1 MDKVQMIKEEIRRRM
16 SEAELYNEKWLEAFE
31 KVRKNDNDGGD
42 HELRMASQY
51 QAEFSALKYLLQY
64 IEREVG

>member
-16 SEAELYNEKWLEAFE
+16 DEAERYNEKWLTAFE
-31 KVRKNDNDGGD
+31 ASDDGGAV
-42 HELRMASQY
+42 ELRMASQY

-64 IEREVG
+64 IEREVN

>member
-16 SEAELYNEKWLEAFE
+16 KDAELYNEKWLTAFKE
-31 KVRKNDNDGGD
+31 VRNIDNDEGA
-42 HELRMASQY
+42 HELRMAVQY
-51 QAEFSALKYLLQY
+51 QAEFSALKFLLQY